1 MGIDAG
7 KLDPPKEKLMYI
19 GVGAIV
25 VILVVLLLIGVLR

>member
-7 KLDPPKEKLMYI
+7 KLDPPKENLMYI